1 MENNPDLFI
10 AGHHET
16 ATGEVITWSSDIT
29 LLDLFA
35 GMAMQGLVAG
45 WRMDADGDPKDN
57 VHKIAED
64 SYELASQML
73 EEREKTLKGET
84 A

>member
-16 ATGEVITWSSDIT
+16 STGKVITWSTEIT

-35 GMAMQGLVAG
+35 GMALQGML
-45 WRMDADGDPKDN
+45 ADDSDRLDN
-57 VHKIAED
+57 AAAKEA
-64 SYELASQML
+64 YETAKAML
-73 EEREKTLKGET
+73 EERERITKGET
-84 A
+84 DA